1 MTKRH
6 KKEKGVLIEEHPNRP
21 GQADIIGHQ
30 QLRKMKMG
38 VNVRGEGIIQNLKE
52 RLNKSKKDLGLEV
65 SGDKFGERKL

>member
-6 KKEKGVLIEEHPNRP
+6 KRERGVLIEEHPNRP

-38 VNVRGEGIIQNLKE
+38 VNVRGKGIIQSLKE
-52 RLNKSKKDLGLEV
+52 RLNRSKKELGLYV
-65 SGDKFGERKL
+65 PTDRFGERRI